1 MNNWTVYCHIFPN
14 GKRYIGRTSQLLYKR
29 FRNGLG
35 YKNSPLIENAIKK
48 YGWENIEHVILEEN
62 LTEQESIIKEKYYIE
77 QYNTT
82 DDNFGYNISLGGEGV
97 SKYDYETIISLWN
110 EGKNIKEIIEELN
123 CARGTVTN
131 ALRLN
136 GIDSNSTLER
146 KVDRQRKDAKKVKQ
160 YDLSGKYIRTY
171 NSCGEAC
178 SVNNWINKG
187 RGTEIRRVCDG
198 KRPTARGYLWSWD
211 DGTKNDL
218 IFNKEKLKGV
228 KNRKIGKYDL
238 EGTLIEVYNSLADAS
253 EAIFGD
259 RNKGG
264 TICAVCYGKRNT
276 AYGYIWKFID
286 NGEN

>member
-1 MNNWTVYCHIFPN
+1 MNKWTIYCHIFPN
-14 GKRYIGRTSQLLYKR
+14 GKRYVGRTSQLLYKR
-29 FRNGLG
+29 FHNGLG
-35 YKNSPLIENAIKK
+35 YKNSPLMEKAIKK

-62 LTEQESIIKEKYYIE
+62 LTEQES
-77 QYNTT
+77 
-82 DDNFGYNISLGGEGV
+82 V
-97 SKYDYETIISLWN
+97 
-110 EGKNIKEIIEELN
+110 IKEIIEELN

-146 KVDRQRKDAKKVKQ
+146 KVARQRKDARKVKQ

-187 RGTEIRRVCDG
+187 RGGEIRRACNG

-211 DGTKNDL
+211 DGTENDL
-218 IFNKEKLKGV
+218 IFDKEKLKGV

-264 TICAVCYGKRNT
+264 TICAVCYGKKKT